1 MRLLR
6 PQGRRGELLAEP
18 LTDQTELMSPGRE
31 LWLAAAGALVPS
43 AAVPLQRIEEAWQP
57 TGRNAGRWVLKLAG
71 CDSIGDAEA
80 LSGKDLLLPFTELPA
95 LGDDTWFVRDLVG
108 CALFNGERSVGTVVG
123 VEYLTASDGRRL
135 DDAAPLLV
143 VELPRAAPVPTAA
156 EAPPKAAPD
165 AASEDDLA
173 PPPEPELVPFRRAW
187 LDSVDL
193 DARRIVMHLP
203 DGLLGDAW

>member
-18 LTDQTELMSPGRE
+18 LTDQTELIHPGRE
-31 LWLAAAGALVPS
+31 LWLAAAGTALPS
-43 AAVPLQRIEEAWQP
+43 SALPSQRLQEAWQP

-71 CDSIGDAEA
+71 CDSIDDAEA
-80 LSGKDLLLPFTELPA
+80 LSGNDLLLPSTELPT
-95 LGDDTWFVRDLVG
+95 LGEDTWFVRDLVG
-108 CALFNGERSVGTVVG
+108 CTLFDGQRRVGAVVG

-135 DDAAPLLV
+135 DDAAPLLA
-143 VELPRAAPVPTAA
+143 VELDRAAPDDYDAQGSPRAAP
-156 EAPPKAAPD
+156 ER
-165 AASEDDLA
+165 DLA
-173 PPPEPELVPFRRAW
+173 PLREPELVPFRRAW

-193 DARRIVMHLP
+193 DARRIVMRLP